1 MEVMPIF
8 NNKKASMIQVYVI
21 DPYAREPVVPDTRSI
36 YETNCTK
43 ELSSWTIVHENKQHV
58 FSKIRRIN

>member
-21 DPYAREPVVPDTRSI
+21 DPYAREPVVPDTSSI

-43 ELSSWTIVHENKQHV
+43 ELSS
-58 FSKIRRIN
+58 